1 MDPVSHA
8 ALGRTLIAAF
18 AAGRQRARPPRAWV
32 AAAVLGALSPDLDA
46 VLMPFGWDQYLRVHE
61 IGTHTLAGT
70 LACAV
75 LTAAAVRV
83 FAREG
88 RYSSLLLPA
97 WLGAGSHVLLDLL
110 SSARLRP
117 GWPLVDTVVSLPVVA
132 MADPWLF
139 ALCVAGPVWIWI
151 AERPR
156 DADFGGHARDADFAD
171 HKRDADL
178 AGRSRDADFADRL
191 NRLRDADFGGHVR
204 DADFADHPQDADY
217 ADLSGRPRGAD
228 HADDSDRSRDA
239 ALAGPANQPT
249 ERSSRSSFDGLGA
262 PRARPAGQPPP
273 KLRRPAGALAKA
285 GAERGLRDPRERRR
299 KGVRGTKS
307 PGLERRAA
315 FAILA
320 VMAAFLV
327 GKSALGVLAFGNYRV
342 ARDASP
348 ATVGA
353 RVIEARWAALN
364 TWHVFDRAGSRL
376 RAWRTGAGRPAQEVF
391 GWTIDPDMPLV
402 NRSRSFSTVRNFL
415 RAHELGF
422 AVTIPRPGGG
432 TWILW
437 SDIRFCWDPAS
448 SGAPQVEPIVRS
460 ASANELIACALWFG
474 GEFDARGRPV
484 QEIVRLG
491 RFTQAR
497 SNGE

>member
-46 VLMPFGWDQYLRVHE
+46 ILMPFGWDRYLRVHE
-61 IGTHTLAGT
+61 IGTHTIAGT

-75 LTAAAVRV
+75 LTAAVVRL

-97 WLGAGSHVLLDLL
+97 WLGAASHVLLDLL

-151 AERPR
+151 AERDANRADQPR
-156 DADFGGHARDADFAD
+156 DADRADRPRNAD
-171 HKRDADL
+171 HANQ
-178 AGRSRDADFADRL
+178 SRDADRADQSS
-191 NRLRDADFGGHVR
+191 N
-204 DADFADHPQDADY
+204 
-217 ADLSGRPRGAD
+217 
-228 HADDSDRSRDA
+228 A
-239 ALAGPANQPT
+239 ALAGPANRPP
-249 ERSSRSSFDGLGA
+249 EGSLRSSFHGSGA
-262 PRARPAGQPPP
+262 
-273 KLRRPAGALAKA
+273 
-285 GAERGLRDPRERRR
+285 RRR

-307 PGLERRAA
+307 PGLDRRAP

-327 GKSALGVLAFGNYRV
+327 GKSALGVLAFRNYRI
-342 ARDASP
+342 ARDASS
-348 ATVGA
+348 AIVEA
-353 RVIEARWAALN
+353 RVIEARWSALN

-376 RAWRTGAGRPAQEVF
+376 RAWRTGAGRPAHEEF
-391 GWTIDPDMPLV
+391 GWTVDQDTPLV
-402 NRSRSFSTVRNFL
+402 DRSRSFSTVRNFL

-432 TWILW
+432 NWVLW
-437 SDIRFCWDPAS
+437 SDIRFCWNPAS
-448 SGAPQVEPIVRS
+448 PGAPQVEPIVRS
-460 ASANELIACALWFG
+460 ALAHESIACALWFG
-474 GEFDARGRPV
+474 GELDARGRLV

-497 SNGE
+497 SPGE